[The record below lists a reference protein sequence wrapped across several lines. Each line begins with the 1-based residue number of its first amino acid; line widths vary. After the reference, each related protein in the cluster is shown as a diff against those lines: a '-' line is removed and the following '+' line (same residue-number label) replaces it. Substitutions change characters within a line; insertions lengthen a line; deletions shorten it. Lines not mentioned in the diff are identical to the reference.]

1 MKRRDFVLFGAI
13 AVASPP
19 SRAQLSAAR
28 TPRVGVLAVSPP
40 SGTTV
45 QMEALSAGLRQLGY
59 VEGKNLVVE
68 FRSAN
73 GRYETLRAL
82 ADELV
87 AAKVDVI
94 VAFGTP
100 PSQAAKAA
108 TTTLPI
114 VMAGVGDP
122 VGTGLVAS
130 LARPGGN
137 LTGTSNISPPLVV
150 KRLELLKECHPELR
164 RPALLANPANPAQTA
179 TIRAV
184 EGAAASL
191 KLELKQY
198 AVRRLDELRSAF
210 SSMHA
215 DRVDAVVLGND
226 PLLIANAAAIA
237 EMATKQRLRSA
248 GNREFAETGGLI
260 GYGSIADVLRHA
272 ATYVDKIL
280 KGAKPADLPIEEPSK
295 YEVFLNLGT
304 AKAAGFAIPPSF
316 RLLRVDRVI
325 E

>member
-1 MKRRDFVLFGAI
+1 MKRRDVVL
-13 AVASPP
+13 
-19 SRAQLSAAR
+19 L
-28 TPRVGVLAVSPP
+28 GVLAAASPASLAQP
-40 SGTTV
+40 VRIPRIGV
-45 QMEALSAGLRQLGY
+45 LAIPPLPQWALQMEALSAGLRQRGY
-59 VEGKNLVVE
+59 VEGKNLVLEV
-68 FRSAN
+68 RSAN
-73 GRYETLRAL
+73 GRYESLRAL

-108 TTTLPI
+108 TTTIPI

-122 VGTGLVAS
+122 IGTGLVSS

-150 KRLELLKECHPELR
+150 KRLELLKECLPDLR
-164 RPALLANPANPAQTA
+164 RVALFANPSNPAQAA

-184 EGAAASL
+184 ESASLSL
-191 KLELKQY
+191 KLELRQY
-198 AVRRLDELRSAF
+198 AVRSLDDIRGAF
-210 SSMHA
+210 ASMRA
-215 DRVDAVVLGND
+215 DRVEALVLGND
-226 PLLIANAAAIA
+226 PLLITHAAAIA
-237 EMATKQRLRSA
+237 EMAKKEHVRSA
-248 GNREFAETGGLI
+248 GNREFAESGGLI
-260 GYGSIADVLRHA
+260 GYGSVNDVLRHA

-280 KGAKPADLPIEEPSK
+280 KGANPGDLPIEQPSK
-295 YEVFLNLGT
+295 YEVFLNLKT
-304 AKAAGFAIPPSF
+304 AKAADFAIPPSF